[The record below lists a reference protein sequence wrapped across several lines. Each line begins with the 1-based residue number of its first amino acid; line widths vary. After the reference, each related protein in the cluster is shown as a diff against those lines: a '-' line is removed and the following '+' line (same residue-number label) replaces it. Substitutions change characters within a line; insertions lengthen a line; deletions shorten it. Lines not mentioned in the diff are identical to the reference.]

1 MRWLYV
7 NVNIQKHTSNSELTI
22 GFCYFILFGNL
33 TCHLDIFEAWTSCSH
48 YLFTEFLPHS
58 KHPECQL

>member
-33 TCHLDIFEAWTSCSH
+33 TCQLEHL
-48 YLFTEFLPHS
+48 
-58 KHPECQL
+58 KHELHAANIY